1 MRLRFLVASFGA
13 ILIFSSGVAV
23 GQKAASSRFEKYEG
37 PARLS
42 EMEWRL
48 VQANLETLRG
58 QLEFTPGIGLP
69 FLYYDHIAGQVK
81 ASSRVNEKYLGE
93 QKISEV
99 QERLLSAALQ
109 AQVDAGGFFPEVE
122 EYPDPGFEVEF
133 YSIRAGPSRRFV
145 FAEFKQDEIVLY
157 GDTGLPQNPK

>member
-1 MRLRFLVASFGA
+1 MRLRFLVACFGV
-13 ILIFSSGVAV
+13 ILTFSSGIAV

-37 PARLS
+37 PAKLS

-48 VQANLETLRG
+48 VQVNLETLRD
-58 QLEFTPGIGLP
+58 QFEFTPGIGLP
-69 FLYYDHIAGQVK
+69 FIYYDPIAGQVK

-93 QKISEV
+93 QKNREV

-109 AQVDAGGFFPEVE
+109 AQVEAGFFFPEVE
-122 EYPDPGFEVEF
+122 EYADPGFEVEF
-133 YSIRAGPSRRFV
+133 YSIRAGPSRKFV
-145 FAEFKQDEIVLY
+145 FAEFKQGEIVLY